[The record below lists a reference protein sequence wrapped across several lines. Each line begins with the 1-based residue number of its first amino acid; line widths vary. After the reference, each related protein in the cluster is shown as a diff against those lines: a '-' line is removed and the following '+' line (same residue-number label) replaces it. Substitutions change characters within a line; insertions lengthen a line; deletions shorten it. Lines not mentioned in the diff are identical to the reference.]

1 MEQNNPTPEQVQQV
15 IDRIDLQK
23 TRVCDSI
30 GQLSDTLKNEFL
42 QGVNL
47 KAENEQLKTEIAK
60 MKTPAKK
67 PTPKK

>member
-67 PTPKK
+67 PTAKK

>member
-30 GQLSDTLKNEFL
+30 SQLSDTLKNEFL

-47 KAENEQLKTEIAK
+47 KAENEQLKAELAK
-60 MKTPAKK
+60 DEDTGKEADC
-67 PTPKK
+67 

>member
-1 MEQNNPTPEQVQQV
+1 MEQKKPTPEEIQQV

-23 TRVCDSI
+23 TRICDSI

-47 KAENEQLKTEIAK
+47 KAENEQLKAEAAK
-60 MKTPAKK
+60 ELIEKDPD
-67 PTPKK
+67 